1 MLRGINHNKSTYEN
15 MDSFNCMGR
24 PVFLRGVAGVE
35 AGASVARREPFAA
48 DRVAAV
54 RAHVGGFV
62 KASAL
67 ASNLQP

>member
-15 MDSFNCMGR
+15 MDSFNCMGL
-24 PVFLRGVAGVE
+24 PFLLRRLPGVE
-35 AGASVARREPFAA
+35 AGASVRREPFAA

-62 KASAL
+62 KASAM